1 MPNRLQHSSSAY
13 LAQHADNPVDW
24 WEWSEEAFAVA
35 RELDKPIFLS
45 VGYAAC
51 HWCHVMAHES
61 FEDPEIA
68 RLLNDNFIPIKVD
81 REERPDVDS
90 IYMAATQLMS
100 GHGGWPMSVFMTP
113 EMKPFLAGTYFP
125 PVDRG
130 GQPGFTRVVTA
141 LGEAWASERA
151 RIEEQ
156 AEELAKAIR
165 QEVSFIDRLSP
176 PADSLDFVEIRS
188 KLTEQLVERFHR
200 GGFSVAPKFPRT
212 SFVNALLENEDARSL
227 ELARESL
234 KAMSHGGLY
243 DHIDGGFARYSVDE
257 FWAVPHFEK
266 MLCDQA
272 QLATLYFR
280 ASKRLHSEEFKAV
293 GITTLDYVLRTMRV
307 SNGFASSLDA
317 DAAGVEGSHI
327 TWTKSE
333 VAEVLDALGN
343 ADQLD
348 AVCERWQISDGGNL
362 EGRSVPRLLDEAPF
376 ATPIELASIAEA
388 LRLSRLDRPQ
398 PGRDEKVILEWN
410 AMLALAFLVSTEERH
425 HQAGLALLEGL
436 FSSHFSNGWWRT
448 EAHSAHATL
457 ADLAWLLDACVS
469 AFELTGDD
477 AWLHKSQEIAQ
488 FVKVHFVDRE
498 TSGQL
503 RGYFSQD
510 DAVQDL
516 PTRTK
521 DLFDGAVPAAHSVWT
536 RALARLG
543 LVLGDAD
550 LMAEARVMVQLAG
563 TVVRDYPLEVVDL
576 INAAGY
582 AFEGLEIVVPGDEN
596 SLSAHLRLTPMIR
609 SVLVAGTGSSP
620 LLAGREPHM
629 AYVCRNGVC
638 QLPVDNWAD
647 LDSQIAE
654 LLYP

>member
-1 MPNRLQHSSSAY
+1 LQHSSSAY

>member
-1 MPNRLQHSSSAY
+1 LQHSSSAY

-68 RLLNDNFIPIKVD
+68 RLLNENSIPIKVD

-90 IYMAATQLMS
+90 IYMVATQLMS

-130 GQPGFTRVVTA
+130 GQPGFKRVVTA

-156 AEELAKAIR
+156 AEELAKAMR

-176 PADSLDFVEIRS
+176 PTDSLDFVEIRS
-188 KLTEQLVERFHR
+188 KLTEQLLERFHR

-293 GITTLDYVLRTMRV
+293 GITTLDYVLRTMRM

-362 EGRSVPRLLDEAPF
+362 EGRSVPRLLDEVPF

-410 AMLALAFLVSTEERH
+410 AMLALAFLASTEERH

-477 AWLHKSQEIAQ
+477 AWLHKSQEIAK

-550 LMAEARVMVQLAG
+550 LMAEAQVMVQLAG

-609 SVLVAGTGSSP
+609 SVLVTGTGSSP

>member
-1 MPNRLQHSSSAY
+1 MPNRLQYSSSAY

-24 WEWSEEAFAVA
+24 WEWSEEAFATA
-35 RELDKPIFLS
+35 RALDKPIFLS

-61 FEDPEIA
+61 FEDSGIA
-68 RLLNDNFIPIKVD
+68 HLINKYFIPIKVD

-90 IYMAATQLMS
+90 IYMAATQIMT

-130 GQPGFTRVVTA
+130 GQPGFTKVVTA
-141 LGEAWASERA
+141 LGEAWVSERT

-165 QEVSFIDRLSP
+165 QELSFIDRLTPTTESI
-176 PADSLDFVEIRS
+176 DFNAVRAT
-188 KLTEQLVERFHR
+188 LTEQLTERFHR
-200 GGFSVAPKFPRT
+200 GGFSVALKFPRT
-212 SFVNALLENEDARSL
+212 SFVNALLENEDPRSI
-227 ELARESL
+227 ELTQAALR
-234 KAMSHGGLY
+234 AMSHGGLY
-243 DHIDGGFARYSVDE
+243 DHLDGGFARYSVDE

-272 QLATLYFR
+272 QLAALYFK
-280 ASKRLHSEEFKAV
+280 ASKRFHVEEFKSVA
-293 GITTLDYVLRTMRV
+293 ISTLDFVFRAMRV
-307 SNGFASSLDA
+307 PTGFASSLDA
-317 DAAGVEGSHI
+317 DAAGIEGSHI

-333 VAEVLDALGN
+333 VAEVLAATGDLHF
-343 ADQLD
+343 LD
-348 AVCERWQISDGGNL
+348 ACCHRWHISEAGNL
-362 EGRSVPRLLDEAPF
+362 EGRSVPRLNDAALFD
-376 ATPIELASIAEA
+376 TPSELANVAEA
-388 LRLSRLDRPQ
+388 LRASRLSRPQ
-398 PGRDEKVILEWN
+398 PSRDDKVILEWN
-410 AMLALAFLVSTEERH
+410 AMLAIALLTSTEVRH
-425 HQAGLALLEGL
+425 QHEGLALVNGL
-436 FSSHFSNGWWRT
+436 FDTHFSTGWWRT
-448 EAHSAHATL
+448 EARAAHATL
-457 ADLAWLLDACVS
+457 ADLAWLLEACVS
-469 AFELTGDD
+469 AFELSGEDD
-477 AWLHKSQEIAQ
+477 WLEKSKNIADY
-488 FVKVHFVDRE
+488 VHLHYQDRNE
-498 TSGQL
+498 AGEL

-510 DAVQDL
+510 DLVSDL

-536 RALARLG
+536 RALAKLG
-543 LVLGDAD
+543 LVLGDAE
-550 LMAEARVMVQLAG
+550 LISEAQSMVHLAG

-576 INAAGY
+576 VNAAGY

-609 SVLVAGTGSSP
+609 SVLVTGAGSSP
-620 LLAGREPHM
+620 LLSGRAQNL
-629 AYVCRNGVC
+629 AYVCQSGVC

-654 LLYP
+654 NLYS